1 MKCFFYQLQLLLAIS
16 SLLFS
21 CAIYQAKKI
30 PENNIQRSL
39 ESNLEKTK
47 KTVLFLG
54 DSLTHGRVSY
64 DYVSQ
69 IKKNPRFKDFNII
82 NEGINSRLTN
92 QILELLDDVEKIDP
106 DLIFI
111 LIGTNDL
118 KASLNETEYK
128 RYQSLWSLSDPIN
141 QTSFINNLSN
151 IVEKLKTKTKGK
163 IVLISIPML
172 GENSK
177 SNPYIQSKIFA
188 NSIKQISFD
197 RKANYLPLFESLES
211 ELIRSENTKTIE
223 YSQNQWNMYWTIL
236 KYYSTTK
243 TWNDLSEDNGFYLLT
258 DGIHL
263 NERSGKILENLVLKE
278 IESQNF

>member
-1 MKCFFYQLQLLLAIS
+1 MS

-39 ESNLEKTK
+39 ESNKEKTK

-92 QILELLDDVEKIDP
+92 QILEILDDVEKIDP

-128 RYQSLWSLSDPIN
+128 RYQSLWSLTDPIN

-243 TWNDLSEDNGFYLLT
+243 TWNDLSEDNGYYLLT

-263 NERSGKILENLVLKE
+263 NERSGKILENMILKE
-278 IESQNF
+278 MEFQNF